1 MFLAKRVRRREYY
14 LLQRTPG
21 KVGKTFAR
29 SKFLSGCDVVMRF
42 EEAICLSEE
51 KLRRLEEQ
59 KAKLYMGG
67 GEKAVQ
73 KQHAAGKQT
82 ARERLGQLFDAGSF
96 IETGLF
102 VQPRCTNFGMNP
114 ENFPAEG
121 VVTGY
126 GTVNGRL
133 VYAAAQDFTVAG
145 GSLGEAHAAKIT
157 TVQEAALKVGAP
169 IIYINDSGGAR
180 IQEGVDALAG

>member
-82 ARERLGQLFDAGSF
+82 ARELFHV
-96 IETGLF
+96 I
-102 VQPRCTNFGMNP
+102 
-114 ENFPAEG
+114 
-121 VVTGY
+121 
-126 GTVNGRL
+126 GT
-133 VYAAAQDFTVAG
+133 
-145 GSLGEAHAAKIT
+145 
-157 TVQEAALKVGAP
+157 
-169 IIYINDSGGAR
+169 
-180 IQEGVDALAG
+180 